1 MMKSCFL
8 IVGFAF
14 LIVLIWSSPRRD
26 AEVALGLK
34 WLPLSA
40 RRVHVSVDAW
50 TDYVARGSLEV
61 SPKDFERILSLRPYE
76 REDHAEWKV
85 DQFGSRTDMPR
96 VSTTTYRWSD
106 GAATVTLESDSSRS
120 WIHFTY
126 STK

>member
-8 IVGFAF
+8 IVGLAF
-14 LIVLIWSSPRRD
+14 LIVLMLGSPRRD

-40 RRVHVSVDAW
+40 RQVHVSVDAW
-50 TDYVARGSLEV
+50 TDYVVRGSLEI

-76 REDHAEWKV
+76 RDDHPERKV
-85 DQFGSRTDMPR
+85 ESAVQPTNRIR
-96 VSTTTYRWSD
+96 NSTTTYRWSD
-106 GAATVTLESDSSRS
+106 GAATATLESDSSRS

-126 STK
+126 STH